1 MRFYIISILVATAL
15 LALLS
20 LIFPLVTALPE
31 KPIGP
36 QPPVIRLQESDPI
49 RGEALYRSKC
59 YGCHAPEAGVGPT
72 HNTVD
77 FALRYSSDEAIAL
90 VVRSGRQPMPAFTEA
105 MLDDQE
111 LADIIA
117 YIRTLSQQP

>member
-1 MRFYIISILVATAL
+1 MRFYVISILVCIPL

-20 LIFPLVTALPE
+20 LVWPLVTGVVE

-36 QPPVIRLQESDPI
+36 EFIAQETGFGDAA
-49 RGEALYRSKC
+49 RGEALYRSRC
-59 YGCHAPEAGVGPT
+59 YGCHVPEAHIGPT

-77 FALRYSSDEAIAL
+77 FKVRYADAEAIAV
-90 VVRSGRQPMPAFTEA
+90 VVRAGRQPMPAFTEQ
-105 MLDDQE
+105 MLSDQE

-117 YIRTLSQQP
+117 YLQSLPAP